1 MGAQHHEVIIVGGG
15 MVGATLA
22 ALLGQAGVSVAL
34 LDGAEP
40 GPWSADTPP
49 DLRVSSINA
58 ASLQVLEAAGAW
70 PGITSRRHC
79 PFRRLRVWEVSGR
92 GETAFSAA
100 DIGAEVLGHFVEN
113 TITRLALWE
122 RLALL
127 PSVTRICP
135 ALPDAIEPRGTGAL
149 TLRLRD
155 GRRLSCRLLVGA
167 DGARSAVRTLAGIGV
182 ESHDYRQH
190 AMLTSVVTRLPQQD
204 VTWQCF
210 TPDGPVAFLPLEG
223 AHASLVWYDRPEAVR
238 RRLALSDEALR
249 LSIESAFPSDLGGIE
264 RILGRGSF
272 PIRRLHARRYRAY
285 RLALVGDAAHV
296 IHPLAGQG
304 LNLGLQDVACLADR
318 LIRALGQGEDPGAAA
333 LLASYEARRR
343 PANLAMM
350 HTMSLFHQ
358 VFAGDSGL
366 LRQAGAFGLG
376 LADRLGPAKH
386 LVMRHAMGL
395 STVAGGGWAA
405 ARR

>member
-22 ALLGQAGVSVAL
+22 ALLGQAGVSVAV

-40 GPWSADTPP
+40 DAWSADTPP

-70 PGITSRRHC
+70 PGIAARRHN

-92 GETAFSAA
+92 GETAFSAD
-100 DIGAEVLGHFVEN
+100 DIGADVLGHFVEN
-113 TITRLALWE
+113 NITRLALWE

-135 ALPDAIEPRGTGAL
+135 ALPEGIEPRGSGAL

-167 DGARSAVRTLAGIGV
+167 DGARSAVRTIAGIGV

-190 AMLTSVVTRLPQQD
+190 AMITNVLTRLPQQD

-210 TPDGPVAFLPLEG
+210 TPDGPVAFLPLQG
-223 AHASLVWYDRPEAVR
+223 PHASLVWYDRPDVVR

-249 LSIESAFPSDLGGIE
+249 LGIEAAFPSDLGGIV
-264 RILGRGSF
+264 RVSGPRQFPDSPPACAALSGVSVGADRRRRACHPSAGRPG
-272 PIRRLHARRYRAY
+272 PQPGPAGRRLSGWSSGQRAR
-285 RLALVGDAAHV
+285 
-296 IHPLAGQG
+296 
-304 LNLGLQDVACLADR
+304 
-318 LIRALGQGEDPGAAA
+318 
-333 LLASYEARRR
+333 ARRR
-343 PANLAMM
+343 PRRGRPACRLRGEAPPR
-350 HTMSLFHQ
+350 Q
-358 VFAGDSGL
+358 SGHDAHHEPVSSGVC
-366 LRQAGAFGLG
+366 R
-376 LADRLGPAKH
+376 
-386 LVMRHAMGL
+386 
-395 STVAGGGWAA
+395 
-405 ARR
+405 